1 MITPAR
7 SDNQR
12 RDALALANRVR
23 TARREAKS
31 DVREGRVSA
40 AVIVRDPGP
49 LVEGMKL
56 EDLLLAIPRVGAW
69 KARGIMGRAGCAPA
83 KTIGGLTDR
92 QRWAVCE
99 ELDALGCE
107 RAR

>member
-1 MITPAR
+1 MMTPAR

-23 TARREAKS
+23 TARREAKG

-69 KARGIMGRAGCAPA
+69 KAMGIMGRAGVAPSR
-83 KTIGGLTDR
+83 TLGGLTAR

-99 ELDALGCE
+99 ELDALGCGE
-107 RAR
+107 AR